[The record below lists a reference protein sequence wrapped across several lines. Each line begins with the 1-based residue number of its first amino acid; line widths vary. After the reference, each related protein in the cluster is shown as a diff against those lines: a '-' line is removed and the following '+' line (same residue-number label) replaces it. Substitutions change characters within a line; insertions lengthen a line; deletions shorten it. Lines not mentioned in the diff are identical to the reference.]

1 MSRSEWEEWE
11 PTWRDRV
18 AHKLANAAL
27 RLASRTYRNLIDGSI
42 RLGMRCA
49 AEHRNPDLDGPS
61 KPRRT
66 TTAAEASTW
75 TSTWTLTETDTS
87 SSTLTLSTPSWNG

>member
-1 MSRSEWEEWE
+1 
-11 PTWRDRV
+11 
-18 AHKLANAAL
+18 L

-61 KPRRT
+61 KPRRI
-66 TTAAEASTW
+66 TAAEASTW
-75 TSTWTLTETDTS
+75 MDA
-87 SSTLTLSTPSWNG
+87 NGNRHVVVDLDPKYSELERLKRHLA